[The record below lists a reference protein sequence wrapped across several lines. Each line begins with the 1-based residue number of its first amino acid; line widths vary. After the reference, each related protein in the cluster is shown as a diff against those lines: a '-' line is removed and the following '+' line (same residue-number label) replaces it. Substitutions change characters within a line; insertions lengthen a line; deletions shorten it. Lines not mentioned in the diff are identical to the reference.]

1 VLKGQRRERWV
12 DLYTIVKYVHVVL
25 AIVAIGFNATYGIW
39 LNRAAK
45 EPEHMAWALRG
56 IKILDDRFAN
66 PAYALLLVTGFV
78 MVFAGDIPL
87 TTFWISTALGI
98 YVVLVLVAIL
108 VFTPTLKK
116 QIALA
121 EGGRAD
127 SEEFG
132 QLGKRAG
139 MTGGLLAVMV
149 LVIEFLMVTK
159 PTL

>member
-1 VLKGQRRERWV
+1 VE
-12 DLYTIVKYVHVVL
+12 LYTIIKYVHVVL
-25 AIVAIGFNATYGIW
+25 AIVAIGFNASYGIW

-66 PAYALLLVTGFV
+66 PAYALLLVTGLA
-78 MVFAGDIPL
+78 MVVVGDIPL
-87 TTFWISTALGI
+87 TSFWISTALGI

-121 EGGRAD
+121 EGGRAGSD
-127 SEEFG
+127 EFG

-139 MTGGLLAVMV
+139 IVGGLLAVMV

>member
-1 VLKGQRRERWV
+1 VE
-12 DLYTIVKYVHVVL
+12 LYTIIKYVHVVL
-25 AIVAIGFNATYGIW
+25 AIVAIGFNASYGIW

-66 PAYALLLVTGFV
+66 PAYALLLVTGLA
-78 MVFAGDIPL
+78 MVVVGDIPL
-87 TTFWISTALGI
+87 TSFWISTALGI

-121 EGGRAD
+121 EAGRAGSD
-127 SEEFG
+127 EFG

-139 MTGGLLAVMV
+139 IVGGLLAVMV